1 MAVNATVTR
10 GFTFSD
16 TTPITPSNLN
26 SLGAPTVDIAGAV
39 GSLSLSD
46 GSVTNTKVNASA
58 AIDYS
63 KLAALTSGNL
73 LVGSGANVA
82 TSVAMS
88 GDGTLSSAGALT
100 IAAGAVEAT
109 MLAADAVTTAKIT
122 DVNVTTA
129 KIADDAVTADKLAN
143 TAVTAGSYTTAD
155 ITVDAQ
161 GRVTSA
167 SDGSAD
173 NTLGFASAQ
182 GVMESSPIGSGVLI
196 GTCTLTLPSGKTWKW
211 VKVSYSSWLTDSSSG
226 GESHGAT
233 VIKDSSDAD
242 FSFVKIAVLSNSY
255 NNSPSSFHASSFEGV
270 PTSHTTDAS
279 LVLKIYGQCGVT
291 PSAFEGYAV
300 GQYS

>member
-1 MAVNATVTR
+1 MPDITKGHTFVDGESVTHTKLNNIVDSATLNDGVVNTAELA
-10 GFTFSD
+10 S
-16 TTPITPSNLN
+16 
-26 SLGAPTVDIAGAV
+26 
-39 GSLSLSD
+39 
-46 GSVTNTKVNASA
+46 GSVTTVKLDDNAVSA
-58 AIDYS
+58 LKLDNVLTDNSGTAASYTTADITVDAQGRITAVSSGTVAIAEIEDNAVTAA
-63 KLAALTSGNL
+63 KLAT
-73 LVGSGANVA
+73 
-82 TSVAMS
+82 
-88 GDGTLSSAGALT
+88 
-100 IAAGAVEAT
+100 
-109 MLAADAVTTAKIT
+109 DAVTTDKIT

-167 SDGSAD
+167 SDGTPD
-173 NTLGFASAQ
+173 TLGFASAQ
-182 GVMESSPIGSGVLI
+182 GVMESSPVGSGVLI

-211 VKVSYSSWLTDSSSG
+211 VKVSYSSWLTDSTSG
-226 GESHGAT
+226 GKTHGAQ
-233 VIKDSSDAD
+233 VIKDSSGTD

-279 LVLKIYGQCGVT
+279 LVLKIYGECGGT

-300 GQYS
+300 GQYL